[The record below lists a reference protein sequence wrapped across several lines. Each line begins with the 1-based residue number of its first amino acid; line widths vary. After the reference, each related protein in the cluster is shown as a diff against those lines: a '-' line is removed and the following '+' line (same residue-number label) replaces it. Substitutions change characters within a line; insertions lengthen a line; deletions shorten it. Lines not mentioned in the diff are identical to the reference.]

1 MNKSKNCSEVH
12 RAGPGASTVLMILLV
27 MCLALLGALSLSVA
41 RNDLAITRRAM
52 TAEADYYRAQSLMAR
67 RLAAVDAILALGG
80 DSADLAGVQ
89 PSSGLV
95 TFDVPVDDHRILRTT
110 LRIVEGDASKRYE
123 IIENRICVS
132 E

>member
-67 RLAAVDAILALGG
+67 RLAEVDAILALG

-95 TFDVPVDDHRILRTT
+95 TFDVPVDEYRILRTT

-123 IIENRICVS
+123 IMENRICVS